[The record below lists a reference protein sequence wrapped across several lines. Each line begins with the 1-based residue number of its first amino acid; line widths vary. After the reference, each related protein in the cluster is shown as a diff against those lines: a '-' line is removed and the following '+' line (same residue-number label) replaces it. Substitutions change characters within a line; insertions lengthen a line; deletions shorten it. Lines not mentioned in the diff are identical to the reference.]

1 MRGLSIIK
9 TQSFKTSGLDAQR
22 PKRFSREFQQEAVR
36 ILEAGRNRAQLSR
49 ELGVSTW
56 SLTRWKKLFGE
67 GGAGVGSVGRSPK
80 GANGGDASAVQ
91 LASEL
96 AGVRAELYAVT
107 RQRDILKK
115 ALAIVGQE
123 PPSGTF

>member
-1 MRGLSIIK
+1 MV
-9 TQSFKTSGLDAQR
+9 
-22 PKRFSREFQQEAVR
+22 VR

-67 GGAGVGSVGRSPK
+67 AGAGVGSVGRSPK

-96 AGVRAELYAVT
+96 AGVRAELYVKGGRKV
-107 RQRDILKK
+107 RQVPVEKC
-115 ALAIVGQE
+115 
-123 PPSGTF
+123 GT

>member
-1 MRGLSIIK
+1 MRGSSIIK

-22 PKRFSREFQQEAVR
+22 PKRFSREFPQEAVR

-67 GGAGVGSVGRSPK
+67 GGAGVGSVGKLGVGSQILTQ
-80 GANGGDASAVQ
+80 GEACVSA
-91 LASEL
+91 
-96 AGVRAELYAVT
+96 
-107 RQRDILKK
+107 
-115 ALAIVGQE
+115 
-123 PPSGTF
+123 

>member
-1 MRGLSIIK
+1 MDAPRG
-9 TQSFKTSGLDAQR
+9 
-22 PKRFSREFQQEAVR
+22 KRFSREFQQEAVR

-56 SLTRWKKLFGE
+56 SLTRWKKLHGV

-80 GANGGDASAVQ
+80 GANGGDANAVQ

-96 AGVRAELYAVT
+96 AGVRAELYTVT

-115 ALAIVGQE
+115 ALAILGQE
-123 PPSGTF
+123 SPSAIF